1 MFNVTR
7 FYPAPNSLALQR
19 SYKERDVIEALRSIF
34 HDKCYMCE
42 QGSISNPEVEHF
54 VPHNKT
60 AVLKYGWDNLFF
72 SCRRCNGI
80 KGNNHINLLDCTIS
94 QNNVSDEIIHYAG
107 NADVGEIIVKPSSK
121 NPSVK
126 VLNTVSLL
134 DKCFNLENTSLRKIS
149 KESLMEKILVEL
161 NNFRPLRDVLAQRL
175 SSPEEVTASK
185 RTLAI
190 MCSVNYP
197 FSIFWRWHLINDV
210 ILKVR
215 HPDLRKELGF

>member
-1 MFNVTR
+1 MFNVIR
-7 FYPAPNSLALQR
+7 SYPAPNSLALLR
-19 SYKERDVIEALRSIF
+19 SYKEHDVIEALRLMF
-34 HDKCYMCE
+34 HDKCYLCE

-80 KGNNHINLLDCTIS
+80 KSNGHINLLDCTIAR
-94 QNNVSDEIIHYAG
+94 NNVSDEIIHYAG
-107 NADVGEIIVKPSSK
+107 NADVGEIIVKPSTQ
-121 NPSVK
+121 NPTAQ

-134 DKCFNLENTSLRKIS
+134 NKCFNLENTSLRKIS

-175 SSPEEVTASK
+175 SSPEEVAASK
-185 RTLAI
+185 SSLAT
-190 MCSVNYP
+190 MCLENYP
-197 FSIFWRWHLINDV
+197 FSIFWKWHLINDV
-210 ILKVR
+210 ILKRR
-215 HPDLRKELGF
+215 HPNLRQELGF